1 MIRLRDSWNIWPE
14 VAALIALII
23 VLFLPPYEKAAY
35 QVNFDCDAPSG
46 VDRLWFFRPQS

>member
-1 MIRLRDSWNIWPE
+1 MIRLWRTVENLAE

-35 QVNFDCDAPSG
+35 QVNFDCDAPPG